1 MKKIASVLCVLAL
14 LLGMMA
20 VSGISMTSA
29 ASENEKIYRAVLDM
43 FYESISCQ
51 WSNCDNKGW
60 GDPADPDNV
69 AYMFPLHYKNADLS
83 DIGYALIDIDQN
95 GQDELMVS
103 PLNSA
108 EYGMIFDMYT
118 VVDGMVVH
126 VLSSGERA
134 QYYLAN
140 DGSIMFSGSAGAMQ
154 SMTEKYSLQGSTG
167 TLKLDEAVIC
177 DAYENPKSP
186 YFYASGEYRDSDG
199 YYDYRKLSSISQAQA
214 TAIKNS
220 FPEIIPIPMTPLSE
234 YDPNAAQLGD
244 INGDEELDMRDA
256 FAVYSAASGGDPL
269 TAEQTQAAD
278 MNGDGEID
286 MRDAF
291 ILYTQVSG
299 G

>member
-1 MKKIASVLCVLAL
+1 MKKIASVMCVLAL
-14 LLGMMA
+14 LLGMMT
-20 VSGISMTSA
+20 VRGISIASA
-29 ASENEKIYRAVLDM
+29 ASENEETYRAVLMM

-51 WSNCDNKGW
+51 WSNRDNKGW
-60 GDPADPDNV
+60 DDPADPDSV
-69 AYMFPLHYKNADLS
+69 TYMFPQYYKNAALS

-103 PLNSA
+103 SLNSA

-134 QYYLAN
+134 QYCLAD
-140 DGSIMFSGSAGAMQ
+140 DGSIMFSGSSSALE
-154 SMTEKYSLQGSTG
+154 SMTERYSLQGSTG
-167 TLKLDEAVIC
+167 TLKLDEAVIY
-177 DAYENPKSP
+177 DAYENPNNP
-186 YFYASGEYRDSDG
+186 YFYANGEYRDSDG

-220 FPEIIPIPMTPLSE
+220 FPEIIPISMTPLSE
-234 YDPNAAQLGD
+234 YDPYAVQLGD
-244 INGDEELDMRDA
+244 VNGDGELDMRDA
-256 FAVYSAASGGDPL
+256 FALYSAASGGDPL
-269 TAEQTQAAD
+269 TAEQAQAAD

-291 ILYTQVSG
+291 MLYQIVSG